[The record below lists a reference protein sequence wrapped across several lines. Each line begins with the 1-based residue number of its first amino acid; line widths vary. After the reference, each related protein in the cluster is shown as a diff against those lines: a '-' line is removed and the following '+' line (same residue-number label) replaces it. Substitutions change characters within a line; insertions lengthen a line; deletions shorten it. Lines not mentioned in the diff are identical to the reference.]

1 MRRGEGKEEGRVRK
15 GGGKREEM
23 GFFCFFFPFP
33 WVLGER
39 EDKEG

>member
-23 GFFCFFFPFP
+23 GFFLFFFSFS
-33 WVLGER
+33 LRSGGER
-39 EDKEG
+39 G